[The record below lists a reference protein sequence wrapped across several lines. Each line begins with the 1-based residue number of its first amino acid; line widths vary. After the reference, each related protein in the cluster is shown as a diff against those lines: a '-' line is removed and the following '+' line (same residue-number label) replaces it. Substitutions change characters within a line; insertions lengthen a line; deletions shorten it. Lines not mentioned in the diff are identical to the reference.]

1 MFHILSLCV
10 TVFFLRAASN
20 STSGWRSLRQGF
32 VWSVCFWNTFKV
44 CVCGSSVASTPE
56 VSGRNMYF
64 AFLVSSPA
72 TDVVFELASPGHFSR
87 DSCTT
92 QVLAGPGFRFA
103 QVVLS
108 CCEVLPKLLPRQAGS
123 SMSLPLVCLGC
134 VCSACWVTLV
144 MQVWHCVS
152 IKVATVAECSLPSR
166 VCVLFRVIS
175 ALSGKI
181 FFALDFTDSQ
191 CQVHVRSFCK
201 ATACDPF
208 GKAVLT
214 MTQTRRRAES
224 LSEE

>member
-10 TVFFLRAASN
+10 TLFFLRAASN

-64 AFLVSSPA
+64 AFPVLSPA
-72 TDVVFELASPGHFSR
+72 TDVVFELASLYTYHVTPAQRKCSR
-87 DSCTT
+87 DQVSDSRRWCFPAARCSQSCY
-92 QVLAGPGFRFA
+92 P
-103 QVVLS
+103 
-108 CCEVLPKLLPRQAGS
+108 QAGS
-123 SMSLPLVCLGC
+123 SMSLPLVCLGR

-152 IKVATVAECSLPSR
+152 IKVATVAACSLPSR
-166 VCVLFRVIS
+166 VCVLFRVFS
-175 ALSGKI
+175 ALSAKI

-191 CQVHVRSFCK
+191 GVRSKC
-201 ATACDPF
+201 APF
-208 GKAVLT
+208 ARPLRVT
-214 MTQTRRRAES
+214 
-224 LSEE
+224 LSGGQSWR